1 MILMEETKWFV
12 SLLNR
17 MSLPSPL
24 TFSLVKY
31 QKSFNITL
39 LINIKITNSVIPSIY
54 IQIHVVFISSNDIL
68 SS

>member
-1 MILMEETKWFV
+1 MILIEETKWFV